1 MKNFRDFIENS
12 QNEDFD
18 LNGSDYL
25 YRIKQT
31 INNDPMFKSYD
42 LKGSK
47 VEKFGLGMAL
57 VVRPSKLFSTTKPI
71 IYFPEFSNSVEFNFD
86 NVKIMSW
93 NLYDEADDFGKKIH
107 KLIHFY
113 SYCEKIAKKN
123 WY

>member
-1 MKNFRDFIENS
+1 MKKFRDFIENR

-18 LNGSDYL
+18 LNGNDYL

-31 INNDPMFKSYD
+31 INNDSMFKSYD

-47 VEKFGLGMAL
+47 VEKFGLGTAL

-86 NVKIMSW
+86 NIKIMSW